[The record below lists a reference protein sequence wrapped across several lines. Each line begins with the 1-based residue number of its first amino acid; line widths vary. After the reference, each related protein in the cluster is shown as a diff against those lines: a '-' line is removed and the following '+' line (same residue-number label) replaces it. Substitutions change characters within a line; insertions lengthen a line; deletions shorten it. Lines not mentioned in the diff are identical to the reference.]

1 MTICK
6 QHPGGAKELPAN
18 AFYPSD
24 QGRAFA
30 PCKECRKTGKR
41 IAPKPQQ
48 PAIAVTT
55 LAVGGA
61 VRKIGGY
68 YIHENALLIA
78 DAMQDGKL
86 VLHTTILEIDGD
98 TKHPRNKRIIFT
110 RQHSPDEYR
119 ACLAWLES
127 LCGSDAPASNDERD
141 AALQLADEATQKLIA
156 AQSEIAELK
165 AALEPLKALLG
176 KVSVRNGSV

>member
-30 PCKECRKTGKR
+30 PCKECRKTSKR

-61 VRKIGGY
+61 APTYRP
-68 YIHENALLIA
+68 ACQPPARRASLARCDL
-78 DAMQDGKL
+78 
-86 VLHTTILEIDGD
+86 
-98 TKHPRNKRIIFT
+98 RI
-110 RQHSPDEYR
+110 QP
-119 ACLAWLES
+119 
-127 LCGSDAPASNDERD
+127 
-141 AALQLADEATQKLIA
+141 
-156 AQSEIAELK
+156 
-165 AALEPLKALLG
+165 
-176 KVSVRNGSV
+176 

>member
-6 QHPGGAKELPAN
+6 QHPGGAKELPVN

-41 IAPKPQQ
+41 
-48 PAIAVTT
+48 IAVTT

-98 TKHPRNKRIIFT
+98 TKHPRNKRIIFM
-110 RQHSPDEYR
+110 RQHSPDEYH
-119 ACLAWLES
+119 ACLAWLAS

>member
-6 QHPGGAKELPAN
+6 QHPGGAKELPDA

-24 QGRAFA
+24 QGRNYA

-41 IAPKPQQ
+41 TPKPQQ
-48 PAIAVTT
+48 PATTVTAI
-55 LAVGGA
+55 AVGGA
-61 VRKIGGY
+61 MRKIGGY

-78 DAMQDGKL
+78 DAVQDGKL

-119 ACLAWLES
+119 DCLAWLTS
-127 LCGSDAPASNDERD
+127 LCGSDASASNDERD

-156 AQSEIAELK
+156 AQAEIAELK

-176 KVSVRNGSV
+176 KAVVRNGSI